1 MAARFKSTIG
11 LIILIVIGIIG
22 IFYFLVPSAEE
33 DIHMLAERVLQE
45 TIIEDYHV
53 RSNTEPIYSRPG
65 GRKIKNYQIETEKGV
80 ETFSFKD
87 SIDEYR
93 ANQLVTQYL
102 LAEYSPIN
110 PDTFM
115 AVFNEKM
122 KKNGITDSM
131 GIIYR
136 YKGQTQYSNNDSLSP
151 RTAYCTTIQFLDARE
166 TVSVQAW
173 VNYNI
178 WTIIKYIPLL
188 IIFYVV
194 CVLGLGALLILIYTY
209 YKNKKFNA
217 KDNFIAAEVKASES
231 EGEAAEGNIRLEDII
246 LDTNKT
252 KAYMG
257 SKELDISKQA
267 FQLLLLFQKGTEHFV
282 SRDEIKKGLW
292 TNEYETLGEMN
303 LNRRVDSSIN
313 RLRKVL
319 QDYPQYK
326 IKRIRGAGYQL
337 VVNSNLCKNGSVG
350 QVDHYK
356 IIVEKILN
364 RLRNCF
370 KCL

>member
-1 MAARFKSTIG
+1 MAARFKNTIG

-22 IFYFLVPSAEE
+22 VFYFLVSFAEE
-33 DIHMLAERVLQE
+33 DIHMLAERALQE

-53 RSNTEPIYSRPG
+53 RSDMEMTYSRHG
-65 GRKIKNYQIETEKGV
+65 KRKIKNYQIETEKGI

-93 ANQLVTQYL
+93 ADQLVTQYL
-102 LAEYSPIN
+102 LVEHSPIN
-110 PDTFM
+110 PDMFM
-115 AVFNEKM
+115 AIFNEKM

-136 YKGQTQYSNNDSLSP
+136 YKGQPQYSNNDSLSP

-188 IIFYVV
+188 MIFYVV
-194 CVLGLGALLILIYTY
+194 CVLGVFMLLILIYTY
-209 YKNKKFNA
+209 YKNKKCNA
-217 KDNFIAAEVKASES
+217 KDNFIAVEVKAPES
-231 EGEAAEGNIRLEDII
+231 GGEVAEGNIRLEDII

-267 FQLLLLFQKGTEHFV
+267 FQLLLLFQKRSEHFV

-292 TNEYETLGEMN
+292 ANEYEALDEMN
-303 LNRRVDSSIN
+303 LDRRVDSSIN
-313 RLRKVL
+313 RLRKAL

-326 IKRIRGAGYQL
+326 IERIRGVGYQL
-337 VVNSNLCKNGSVG
+337 VVNSNLGKNGSVS
-350 QVDHYK
+350 QIDHYK
-356 IIVEKILN
+356 IIVEKISN

-370 KCL
+370 KRL

>member
-1 MAARFKSTIG
+1 MEEYIDALSKYKPVDRDYFFSQLRHFVLFRTLQVLGAYGF
-11 LIILIVIGIIG
+11 GIP
-22 IFYFLVPSAEE
+22 LK
-33 DIHMLAERVLQE
+33 DQ
-45 TIIEDYHV
+45 
-53 RSNTEPIYSRPG
+53 
-65 GRKIKNYQIETEKGV
+65 RKIFEKYERAAASERSRSGGASGFGLENLNLEWTERRCIKV
-80 ETFSFKD
+80 
-87 SIDEYR
+87 DEHR

-303 LNRRVDSSIN
+303 LDRRVDSSIN